1 MKERIITGIGIGVVC
16 IPILILSKFIV
27 YPIFLGFLSVIA
39 VWELLRVFGFERRL
53 EVFIPSYA
61 VAGLLPV
68 FAHEMFTKGN
78 QGGYLLV
85 VAATLFG
92 FLLYLAAI
100 CASPSILGKRGILS
114 GKKYTCFPGFE
125 QFCENGIFSGE
136 KVVLDDKILTARG
149 AGAAAEFGF
158 KMVELLKGKN
168 IAEKLIA
175 EMQYI

>member
-100 CASPSILGKRGILS
+100 CVIGKEIIMQRSESQGEE
-114 GKKYTCFPGFE
+114 KKQRITSEIICFA
-125 QFCENGIFSGE
+125 IFG
-136 KVVLDDKILTARG
+136 V
-149 AGAAAEFGF
+149 
-158 KMVELLKGKN
+158 
-168 IAEKLIA
+168 LIA
-175 EMQYI
+175 VTVIIAVSRHQKDKFKS